1 MSLFNK
7 HNVLFYCLLTLL
19 QSLKFAVQKKS
30 DQGKASVVI
39 KDSSQSPVRLFIF
52 VFLTG
57 EVALKQN

>member
-1 MSLFNK
+1 MPLFNK

-19 QSLKFAVQKKS
+19 QSLKFAVQKTS

-39 KDSSQSPVRLFIF
+39 KDASQSPLRLFVF

-57 EVALKQN
+57 EIALNQN